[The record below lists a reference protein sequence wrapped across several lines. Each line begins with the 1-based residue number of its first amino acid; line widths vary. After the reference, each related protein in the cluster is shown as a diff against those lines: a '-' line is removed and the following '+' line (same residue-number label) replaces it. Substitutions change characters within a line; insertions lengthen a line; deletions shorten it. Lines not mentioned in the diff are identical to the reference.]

1 MQIFVCVL
9 TINGNCFSCL
19 IVVVIE
25 FNYNKLY
32 ELKPT
37 VLHTSK
43 KLSTKNLFCC
53 EFSEIK
59 KR

>member
-1 MQIFVCVL
+1 MQIFVSVL

-25 FNYNKLY
+25 FDYNKLY

-43 KLSTKNLFCC
+43 KLSTKTLFCC
-53 EFSEIK
+53 EFCEI
-59 KR
+59 

>member
-9 TINGNCFSCL
+9 TINCNCFSCL

-25 FNYNKLY
+25 FTYNKLY

-37 VLHTSK
+37 VLHTSN
-43 KLSTKNLFCC
+43 KLLTKTLFCC
-53 EFSEIK
+53 EFCEI
-59 KR
+59 

>member
-25 FNYNKLY
+25 FNYDKLY

-43 KLSTKNLFCC
+43 KLSTKTLFCC
-53 EFSEIK
+53 EFCEI
-59 KR
+59 